1 MARGI
6 AKKHWRTW
14 SGSLCSRKW
23 YSVNFCGRFFY
34 SMFREYDS
42 LYVGVI
48 IFAISISI
56 YMVFYSRHSI
66 ASLRAL
72 RRQEASEGCR
82 YTFMDIEGI
91 REKRAARATQATAHM
106 DSTLYSQRGI
116 GKLLVGGKASAALA
130 FIPQLIIDD
139 HDATSVED
147 LLKRSAYSQPANGL
161 ACASG
166 VIVGAELGS
175 VTAVVA
181 IPVGLAVALM
191 VQIFMSDD
199 VSGFDNDLGNFLTG
213 KE

>member
-1 MARGI
+1 MMAIRRNMTRSSVSARVDYSGFASAKRPSSAHSLSHPSNACSSSVASTDSAPFSYSMASLSVPMPRGI

-23 YSVNFCGRFFY
+23 YSVNFCGSLFY

-91 REKRAARATQATAHM
+91 REKRAA
-106 DSTLYSQRGI
+106 S
-116 GKLLVGGKASAALA
+116 LLGRL
-130 FIPQLIIDD
+130 F
-139 HDATSVED
+139 
-147 LLKRSAYSQPANGL
+147 
-161 ACASG
+161 
-166 VIVGAELGS
+166 
-175 VTAVVA
+175 A
-181 IPVGLAVALM
+181 IKP
-191 VQIFMSDD
+191 SR
-199 VSGFDNDLGNFLTG
+199 
-213 KE
+213 